1 MKDVA
6 RLANVS
12 TSTVSHV
19 INNSRYVSPDVRQRI
34 ESAIAQ
40 LSYTPSALARSF
52 KLQETHTIGMLLT
65 QSNNPFYSEVVQ
77 GVERSCYELGYQLI
91 LCNTEGDADRMTHNI
106 EALLQK
112 KVDGLL
118 ILCAEAHLIPNDIFS
133 RYPSLPMVMMDW
145 TPFNHS
151 CDIIRDNS
159 LHGASL
165 AVNHLIEKGYQ
176 RIACI
181 TGPLDNTQALFR
193 LKGYRTA
200 MTNAGLKI
208 AEGYEVEGDFQF
220 ASGEQAMTR
229 LLSLNNRPEA
239 VFCCNDAMAIGAYH
253 AMAKAGLIVAKDI
266 AIIGYDDIELT
277 QYMNPPLTTIHQ
289 PKDELGQL
297 AVETLLNRMQN
308 RDSEQQILTLTPILT
323 QRGSV
328 K

>member
-19 INNSRYVSPDVRQRI
+19 INNSRYVSPEIKQRI
-34 ESAIAQ
+34 EIAINE
-40 LSYTPSALARSF
+40 LNYVPSALARSF

-91 LCNTEGDADRMTHNI
+91 LCNTEGDIERMTHNI
-106 EALLQK
+106 ETLLQK

-118 ILCAEAHLIPNDIFS
+118 ILCAEAHLIPDELFS
-133 RYPSLPMVMMDW
+133 RYPSLPMVMMDCM
-145 TPFNHS
+145 PRNS
-151 CDIIRDNS
+151 VCDIIRDNS
-159 LHGASL
+159 LHGATL
-165 AVNHLIEKGYQ
+165 AVNHLIENGYQ

-193 LKGYRTA
+193 LEGYRSA
-200 MTNAGLKI
+200 MTKAGFHI
-208 AEGYEVEGDFQF
+208 IQGYEVEGDFQF
-220 ASGEQAMTR
+220 ASGLRAMTF
-229 LLSLNNRPEA
+229 LLSLAQQPDA

-253 AMAKAGLIVAKDI
+253 AMANAGLIVAKDI
-266 AIIGYDDIELT
+266 AIIGYDDIELA

-308 RDSEQQILTLTPILT
+308 RDSVQQVLTLTPVLT
-323 QRGSV
+323 QRRSL